1 MRKVLLALTIMLL
14 SAAGATAQNYIHIV
28 QIDSTTTVNLEEVRE
43 IYFTLD
49 DYEPSYVGIYKSW
62 FFGTTEEVT
71 LEYSPSKEL
80 YRFKD
85 CWMPG
90 YHVTFILYPETMKFW
105 MTANSFISGYVHS
118 KYGMVTAEVYQSGA
132 YNYFDPETMTFYF
145 AYKWTVSAGSLGAG
159 YDTFQVTGYGG
170 SSKSKALDVKTTDK
184 KPVLKL
190 PTQQPRAEK
199 PVKNDNIMT
208 IKKATDDCITE

>member
-1 MRKVLLALTIMLL
+1 MRKILLTLTIMLL

-43 IYFTLD
+43 INFTLD
-49 DYEPSYVGIYKSW
+49 DYEPFLKGTYYSW
-62 FFGTTEEVT
+62 FFKTTKEMT

-90 YHVTFILYPETMKFW
+90 YHVTFRLDPETMEFE
-105 MTANSFISGYVHS
+105 MAANFFTSGYVHS
-118 KYGMVTAEVYQSGA
+118 TYGMVTAEVYGGGS
-132 YNYFDPETMTFYF
+132 YNYFDPTTMTFYF
-145 AYKWTVSAGSLGAG
+145 AYKWTVSAGSFGEA

-170 SSKSKALDVKTTDK
+170 SSKSKALDVKTTGK
-184 KPVLKL
+184 KQILKL

-208 IKKATDDCITE
+208 IKKATYNCITE

>member
-43 IYFTLD
+43 IKFTLD
-49 DYEPSYVGIYKSW
+49 DYEPFLKGTYYSW
-62 FFGTTEEVT
+62 FFKTTKEIT

-90 YHVTFILYPETMKFW
+90 YHVTFELDPETMEFS
-105 MTANSFISGYVHS
+105 MTAMYFTSGYVHPT
-118 KYGMVTAEVYQSGA
+118 YGMVTAEVYGGGS
-132 YNYFDPETMTFYF
+132 YNSFDPTTMTFKF
-145 AYKWTVSAGSLGAG
+145 AYNWTVSAGSFGAG
-159 YDTFQVTGYGG
+159 YDTFQVTEYGG
-170 SSKSKALDVKTTDK
+170 SSKSKALDVKTTGK

>member
-43 IYFTLD
+43 IKFTLD
-49 DYEPSYVGIYKSW
+49 DYEPFLKGTYYSW
-62 FFGTTEEVT
+62 FFKTTKEMT

-85 CWMPG
+85 CWVPG
-90 YHVTFILYPETMKFW
+90 YHVTFRLDPETMEFE
-105 MTANSFISGYVHS
+105 MTANFFTSGYVHPT
-118 KYGMVTAEVYQSGA
+118 YGMVTAEVYGGGS
-132 YNYFDPETMTFYF
+132 YNSFDPTTMTFKF
-145 AYKWTVSAGSLGAG
+145 AYNWTVSAGSFGAG
-159 YDTFQVTGYGG
+159 YDTFQITGYGG
-170 SSKSKALDVKTTDK
+170 SSKSKALDVKTTGK

-190 PTQQPRAEK
+190 PAQQQRAEK

>member
-43 IYFTLD
+43 INFTLD

-62 FFGTTEEVT
+62 FLETSEEVT
-71 LEYSPSKEL
+71 LEYSPSKKL

-90 YHVTFILYPETMKFW
+90 YHVTFRLDPETMEFE
-105 MTANSFISGYVHS
+105 MAANFFTSGYVHPT
-118 KYGMVTAEVYQSGA
+118 YGMVTAEVYGGGSN
-132 YNYFDPETMTFYF
+132 NYFDPETMTFYF
-145 AYKWTVSAGSLGAG
+145 AYKWTVSAGSFGAG
-159 YDTFQVTGYGG
+159 YDTFQITGYGG
-170 SSKSKALDVKTTDK
+170 SSKSKALNTQTSNKKKTL
-184 KPVLKL
+184 KPALM
-190 PTQQPRAEK
+190 QQKSEK
-199 PVKNDNIMT
+199 PIKDDNIMT
-208 IKKATDDCITE
+208 IKKATNDCITE